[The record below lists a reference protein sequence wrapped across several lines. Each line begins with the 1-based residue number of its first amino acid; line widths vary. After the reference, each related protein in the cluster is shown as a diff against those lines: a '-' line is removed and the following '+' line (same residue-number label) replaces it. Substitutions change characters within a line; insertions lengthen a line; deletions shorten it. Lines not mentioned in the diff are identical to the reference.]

1 MEIVSIEENKNNLVV
16 KHQELVHVARY
27 RLSELGIKVVS
38 VLISMI
44 KVSDIDFQEYAIK
57 LNDFKELIG
66 STSHKTY
73 EYVDAMTDEL
83 MKKPFKVG
91 DEKFN
96 WIYYAKYHK
105 GDNYVVLKIA
115 PELKPYLLALSN
127 NFLKYN
133 IVNILPL
140 KSAYVIRLYELCKDY
155 YAEGTRYKP
164 KTSVLFDMKI
174 DRLRELFNIP
184 DSYKYN
190 DIRRHIIDKSVKQF
204 KEKTDIQIS
213 YTEIKLGRKVHS
225 LHITVKE
232 NNKGSNDYLSS
243 KKYLL
248 HGFVRSINQM

>member
-1 MEIVSIEENKNNLVV
+1 M
-16 KHQELVHVARY
+16 
-27 RLSELGIKVVS
+27 
-38 VLISMI
+38 
-44 KVSDIDFQEYAIK
+44 
-57 LNDFKELIG
+57 
-66 STSHKTY
+66 
-73 EYVDAMTDEL
+73 
-83 MKKPFKVG
+83 
-91 DEKFN
+91 
-96 WIYYAKYHK
+96 YYAKYHK

-243 KKYLL
+243 KKVFVAWVREKYKPNVEKEIYPIILVTNKGKIRVDINGKLYLSDNSKNGNATEYDHSQANKVWTWL
-248 HGFVRSINQM
+248 YDGVKDETLKLNTL